1 MKGKSIF
8 SKIDKPLLFMALLYS
23 AIGVLL
29 VLSASSVSAVLRNGE
44 SPYYFFIK
52 QSVFVVVSY
61 LIGFI
66 IILKVPTKA
75 YKALVP
81 IGLAIIIGLLVFL
94 LLYGSV
100 VNNVKSWI
108 DLGFFSIQ
116 PSEFAKTIL
125 IIYMGVFFGEYDKRK
140 NKKYDFLIPISVGI
154 LIFGLTAAQPDL
166 GTALIIAGI
175 VFFTFLSIPLKNNTV
190 AKALKIL
197 AGGVLVAAIVFLV
210 TGTSFLTEEQQS
222 RLNFKAPC
230 TRYVEKTGYQVCNG
244 FIAINGG
251 GLFGKGLGNST
262 QKYLYL
268 PEAHTD
274 FIFPI
279 AVEELGVVFGVLM
292 ILGYIFILYRIV
304 LISKTSYNLRNS
316 IICYGAAIYILLHLI
331 VNFCGILAL
340 IPLTGVPVPFLSYG
354 GSFTSN
360 LIFAIFIVE
369 RVAIENKIT
378 KRKLELSK
386 I

>member
-44 SPYYFFIK
+44 SPYYFFIR

-61 LIGFI
+61 LIGFFV
-66 IILKVPTKA
+66 ILKVPTKA

-81 IGLAIIIGLLVFL
+81 LVLAIIIGLLVFL

-108 DLGFFSIQ
+108 DLGFFSVQ

-140 NKKYDFLIPISVGI
+140 DKKYGFLIPISVGI

-197 AGGVLVAAIVFLV
+197 AGGALVAVIVFLV

-279 AVEELGVVFGVLM
+279 AVEELGVVVGGLM
-292 ILGYIFILYRIV
+292 ILG
-304 LISKTSYNLRNS
+304 
-316 IICYGAAIYILLHLI
+316 
-331 VNFCGILAL
+331 
-340 IPLTGVPVPFLSYG
+340 
-354 GSFTSN
+354 
-360 LIFAIFIVE
+360 
-369 RVAIENKIT
+369 
-378 KRKLELSK
+378 
-386 I
+386 